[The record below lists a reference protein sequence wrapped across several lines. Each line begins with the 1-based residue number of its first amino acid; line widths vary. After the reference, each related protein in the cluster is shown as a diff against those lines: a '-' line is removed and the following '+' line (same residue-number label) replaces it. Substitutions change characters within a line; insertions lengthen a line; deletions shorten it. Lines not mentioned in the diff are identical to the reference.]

1 MILTDLLK
9 SSMETARPTA
19 DEAAFM
25 PGVRVHS
32 CQEPPLPPLRWDLRE
47 LVFCR
52 KLAVLPRHL
61 GGARLDSNR
70 PRRPQIDATL
80 ERYECGTS
88 SSPIE
93 P

>member
-1 MILTDLLK
+1 MILTDVLK
-9 SSMETARPTA
+9 SSMETARTARPTA
-19 DEAAFM
+19 DEAALCR
-25 PGVRVHS
+25 GVRVNS
-32 CQEPPLPPLRWDLRE
+32 CQEPPLRWDLRE
-47 LVFCR
+47 VVFCR

-61 GGARLDSNR
+61 GGARLDSNQ